1 MRTLADRYAAAL
13 ADVALAENAA
23 DKIRQEL
30 ADFLA
35 LLHESPQLG
44 VLLGSPA
51 VARAGKRAVVEA
63 LVARLGAGR
72 TLRNFLCVVLDRRR
86 TRLLPEIQQALDRQ
100 LDERLGV
107 TRADVTS
114 ARDLPAGDQ
123 AKLRGVLEKLT
134 GRRVE
139 AQYRLD
145 PELIAGTVVRIGSTI
160 YDGSVRT
167 RLEKLR
173 HQLASE

>member
-1 MRTLADRYAAAL
+1 VAL
-13 ADVALAENAA
+13 ADNAA

-35 LLHESPQLG
+35 LLRISPELG

-51 VARAGKRAVVEA
+51 VPRAGKRAVTEA
-63 LVARLGAGR
+63 LVRRLGASR

-86 TRLLPEIQQALDRQ
+86 IRLLPEIQQALDRQ

-114 ARDLPAGDQ
+114 ARALPEREQ
-123 AKLRGVLEKLT
+123 QELQNTLERLT
-134 GRRVE
+134 GRRVD
-139 AQYRLD
+139 AQYQLD
-145 PELIAGTVVRIGSTI
+145 PELIGGTIVRIGSTI

-167 RLEKLR
+167 RLERLR
-173 HQLASE
+173 HRLAAG